1 MAAIKAK
8 DLGVNVVLLEKA
20 APDGNSIYALGT
32 LAAWETRNQKE
43 ADIKDNR
50 EAFYKDMMKVS
61 AGGADPELTATYSDN
76 ITEGVEWLKDEIGVK
91 FGKLSMTPWSRLDR
105 SHKVQGYGIPGDE
118 QLIKLLLAADER
130 WNIPIYYEHKAIQ
143 LLTGPKGE
151 VIGIK
156 ALTNSGYEDF

>member
-76 ITEGVEWLKDEIGVK
+76 ITEGVE
-91 FGKLSMTPWSRLDR
+91 
-105 SHKVQGYGIPGDE
+105 
-118 QLIKLLLAADER
+118 
-130 WNIPIYYEHKAIQ
+130 
-143 LLTGPKGE
+143 
-151 VIGIK
+151 
-156 ALTNSGYEDF
+156 

>member
-32 LAAWETRNQKE
+32 LAAWETRNQRE

-118 QLIKLLLAADER
+118 QLI
-130 WNIPIYYEHKAIQ
+130 
-143 LLTGPKGE
+143 
-151 VIGIK
+151 
-156 ALTNSGYEDF
+156 